1 MTTPAGVPNLPLGA
15 LTVATLGGQ
24 LQDQTTEAMRLRAN
38 ERIPDIFASSTGGD
52 IAADLSPFGILANI
66 WSGVNSLIAN
76 ADPADIQGP
85 EDIPD
90 LLLEF
95 IEGLPLIGPFVALLG
110 DLLAVLQGEY
120 DGEDEL
126 LLAIQAFLAP
136 LLKLLH
142 YIFGGFIADFLDN
155 DGVFLKPLFDWLQ
168 TFWGLF
174 GEVVETLLNP
184 LGEIIKWGWDLLE
197 EIVGTSADEVLRNI
211 LSAIEWVWRTF
222 GVPVMKALGGLGEWI
237 SSVINFDTL
246 RQVLED
252 IVGVLGKV
260 FNLQGF
266 VDVFTTVIKFFGG
279 LISDITNFNLTDFL
293 LQLPVIGTIVAV
305 ITGKNPADGDD
316 PGLGTLGVWARDM
329 EKKAREA
336 KETIDDIGQKLLG
349 GLFPVSQINFS
360 EPNLLSQGNFNVSET
375 IDGADGWEWDSS
387 ITATGSGGSAM
398 FTSAGTLGEL
408 FSKQSIRVT
417 EGDKL
422 TLSAAVRT
430 TGFTSGSMV
439 LTLIPWSGTSRWTDS
454 GPSSAYR
461 KTMATR
467 STASS
472 GSWATVSGSWTIP
485 AGITSVQVS
494 LRADVNSGAVVRF
507 DDIYLRKTGAMGQ
520 TLVDRLVDTWRA
532 IVENITGEPAD
543 IFWDAVGE
551 AIGFLTG
558 TANDAEQAI
567 GAANTILFGDPD
579 GGTEVVLGA
588 LPTQEIGATINPGAG
603 SGALL
608 IRSASDPVAP
618 SWGRNVTP
626 NGFFT
631 SLSVGSSDIDCLKT
645 DGTPGTGTRGD
656 YAGAFRVGMDGW
668 YMVELSIR
676 LNVGFGTGAFSC
688 CPVLYKGTSL
698 GGCTAY
704 KVGTDV
710 QYNWLGATA
719 VQHRFVQNT
728 WIVYLAEDDI
738 VRAGADTAYAGL
750 DPSSAALGGESSS
763 GTSGVETYF
772 SISLLNRSFE

>member
-1 MTTPAGVPNLPLGA
+1 MPEGASGASGWEPTVYPPNPPVFGGPDGA
-15 LTVATLGGQ
+15 VISQEFVYADG
-24 LQDQTTEAMRLRAN
+24 
-38 ERIPDIFASSTGGD
+38 STGYVALSQTGL
-52 IAADLSPFGILANI
+52 ADLAARTTADWEEDLFFSTTAKLDPLAQ
-66 WSGVNSLIAN
+66 L
-76 ADPADIQGP
+76 
-85 EDIPD
+85 
-90 LLLEF
+90 F
-95 IEGLPLIGPFVALLG
+95 AL
-110 DLLAVLQGEY
+110 VTET
-120 DGEDEL
+120 
-126 LLAIQAFLAP
+126 
-136 LLKLLH
+136 
-142 YIFGGFIADFLDN
+142 FLDVV
-155 DGVFLKPLFDWLQ
+155 GSIVEVFSNFIDLPKAVQ
-168 TFWGLF
+168 TFSDILGFFYNLIDMSGFMVLFEAVMDFMGWLWGLF
-174 GEVVETLLNP
+174 GDAIESLLKPIFEFLYWLFDLFGDAIATVLMPVMEWVKRAWDWISDATGGVVE
-184 LGEIIKWGWDLLE
+184 D
-197 EIVGTSADEVLRNI
+197 VLD
-211 LSAIEWVWRTF
+211 AIAQGIGWVWENI
-222 GVPVMKALGGLGEWI
+222 GVPVIKAIGSITRWLADLIDIDVLQENLDRVVSALGRVF
-237 SSVINFDTL
+237 SASDFFDMVEKAFQFFATL
-246 RQVLED
+246 VPD
-252 IVGVLGKV
+252 VSK
-260 FNLQGF
+260 FNLDDLIGQLP
-266 VDVFTTVIKFFGG
+266 
-279 LISDITNFNLTDFL
+279 LIS
-293 LQLPVIGTIVAV
+293 TIVAV
-305 ITGKNPADGDD
+305 ITGKTPADGEAL
-316 PGLGTLGVWARDM
+316 GLGTLREWARGV
-329 EKKAREA
+329 EKGMRDTSQILE
-336 KETIDDIGQKLLG
+336 EMGRKLLG

-360 EPNLLSQGNFNVSET
+360 EPNLLSQGDFRSLET
-375 IDGADGWEWDSS
+375 VDGADGWEWDSS
-387 ITATGSGGSAM
+387 ITATGSGGCAM
-398 FTSAGTLGEL
+398 HTSTGTLGEL
-408 FSKQSIRVT
+408 FSKQSIRVA

-422 TLSAAVRT
+422 TLSAQVRT

-467 STASS
+467 TTASS
-472 GSWATVSGSWTIP
+472 GAWATLSGSWTIP
-485 AGITSVQVS
+485 AGVTSVQVS
-494 LRADVNSGAVVRF
+494 LRSDVNSGCVVRF
-507 DDIYLRKTGAMGQ
+507 DDIYLRKTGALGQ
-520 TLVDRLVDTWRA
+520 TLVDNLIQTWRS
-532 IVENITGEPAD
+532 IVQNITGVSAD
-543 IFWDAVGE
+543 IFWDAVGD

-558 TANDAEQAI
+558 TANDAEDAI

-618 SWGRNVTP
+618 NWGRNVTP

-698 GGCTAY
+698 AGCTAY

-710 QYNWLGATA
+710 QYNWLGATS

-750 DPSSAALGGESSS
+750 DSGSAALGGESSS